1 MIPNIQIN
9 DQTLEEMTQAE
20 LSKIDNALTA
30 VTQKNATPCIL
41 AAENFLNG
49 IKQEYQDLIAA
60 NILASHQYKIK
71 KRIQDPDENSDKIAL
86 SNQYERNKNSLKDMY
101 ARSQVVQLNL
111 KMENFSKELNSFLG
125 QQMQLAYVFTD
136 SKNKNPVIFL
146 VDDIGQ
152 IMKKDMGSKG
162 AGIKSRI
169 NMTRKQAKQA
179 LDNKNSAIH
188 RLAEEQ
194 YMTTQQIGNLQSSYN
209 EVINRYNVYK
219 YNVKSGNNKGKVV
232 HIILWQPQINW
243 KIVIMGNNVGD
254 IKEAYVAA
262 VINRKGFL
270 SSQIEKNIDDLMN
283 YVSQVDAIPGI
294 LQGDVSEKLI
304 NGQTVE
310 YAVKGASASFMSLE
324 LAIDLAI
331 QILTADPLFDTAA
344 LKRKKNQYAEG
355 IKSRNQQVLFEKI
368 TELFEGKIPDEIKAV
383 INFFG

>member
-9 DQTLEEMTQAE
+9 GKTLKQMAQTE
-20 LSKIDNALTA
+20 LSLIDNALTN
-30 VTQKNATPCIL
+30 VTRKNATPCIT
-41 AAENFLNG
+41 AAEKFLNA
-49 IKQEYQDLIAA
+49 IKQEYEDLAAA
-60 NILASHQYKIK
+60 NILANHQYQIK
-71 KRIQDPDENSDKIAL
+71 KRIQNPDDNSNKVAL
-86 SNQYERNKNSLKDMY
+86 SDQYQRNKQILRDMY

-125 QQMQLAYVFTD
+125 QQVQLAYVFTD
-136 SKNKNPVIFL
+136 SKSKNPVIFL

-169 NMTRKQAKQA
+169 NMSKKQAQQA
-179 LDNKNSAIH
+179 LKNKNSAIH
-188 RLAEEQ
+188 KLSEQQ

-209 EVINRYNVYK
+209 EVINRYNTYK
-219 YNVKSGNNKGKVV
+219 YSVKNGSNRGKVV
-232 HIILWQPQINW
+232 HIILWQPQIDW
-243 KIVIMGNNVGD
+243 KIVVMGNNVGD
-254 IKEAYVAA
+254 IKQAYVAA
-262 VINRKGFL
+262 VIGRKGFL
-270 SSQIEKNIDDLMN
+270 SSEMEKNIDDLMN
-283 YVSQVDAIPGI
+283 YVSQVDATPGM
-294 LQGDVSEKLI
+294 LQGDVSETLA

-344 LKRKKNQYAEG
+344 LKRKKEQYAKG
-355 IKSRNQQVLFEKI
+355 IEPRNKQVLLQKL

-383 INFFG
+383 INIG